1 MSQKKITVLI
11 SETGDTLID
20 LENFHGQGCSK
31 VMSDFS
37 DGDRARIIRHKREY
51 TETVKQTEGQKA

>member
-1 MSQKKITVLI
+1 MKTITVVINEDGGSI
-11 SETGDTLID
+11 SID

-51 TETVKQTEGQKA
+51 TETVKQTEGVRQ